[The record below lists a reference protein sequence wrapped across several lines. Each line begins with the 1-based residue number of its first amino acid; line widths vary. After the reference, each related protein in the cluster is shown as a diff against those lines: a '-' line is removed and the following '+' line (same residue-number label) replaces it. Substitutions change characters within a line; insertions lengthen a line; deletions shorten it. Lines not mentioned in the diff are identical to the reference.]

1 MKNVSIRVKNNDK
14 FFIVIG
20 SVEEKQITRDQTL
33 DLIWNHLYDFK
44 NDKYQ
49 DLDLVVNDDCLNNIM
64 GNKMMER

>member
-64 GNKMMER
+64 GNKMIGR